1 MGTPIGLTLREEGH
15 LDAPID
21 PVQSCM
27 NSSYMLGSRSK
38 EAFVM
43 MRKTISMPDLMA
55 DWIAARI
62 ERGQFNNESE
72 YFRDLVR
79 RDQEE
84 EERKAYLISRLESGT
99 EQLANGAYSDLASD
113 EEIDRVFDA
122 E

>member
-1 MGTPIGLTLREEGH
+1 
-15 LDAPID
+15 
-21 PVQSCM
+21 
-27 NSSYMLGSRSK
+27 
-38 EAFVM
+38 M

-84 EERKAYLISRLESGT
+84 EERKAYLVSRLESGS
-99 EQLANGAYSDLASD
+99 EQLARGAYSDLNSD
-113 EEIDRVFDA
+113 EEIDRLFDT
-122 E
+122 ES

>member
-1 MGTPIGLTLREEGH
+1 
-15 LDAPID
+15 
-21 PVQSCM
+21 
-27 NSSYMLGSRSK
+27 
-38 EAFVM
+38 M

-84 EERKAYLISRLESGT
+84 EERKAYLVSRLESGAG
-99 EQLANGAYSDLASD
+99 QLAKGAYSDLNSD
-113 EEIDRVFDA
+113 EEIDRLFDA
-122 E
+122 EG

>member
-1 MGTPIGLTLREEGH
+1 
-15 LDAPID
+15 
-21 PVQSCM
+21 
-27 NSSYMLGSRSK
+27 
-38 EAFVM
+38 M

-84 EERKAYLISRLESGT
+84 EKRKAYLVSRLESGT
-99 EQLANGAYSDLASD
+99 AQLADGAYSDLSSD
-113 EEIDRVFDA
+113 EEIDRLFDA
-122 E
+122 G

>member
-1 MGTPIGLTLREEGH
+1 
-15 LDAPID
+15 
-21 PVQSCM
+21 
-27 NSSYMLGSRSK
+27 
-38 EAFVM
+38 M
-43 MRKTISMPDLMA
+43 MRKTISMPDIMA

-84 EERKAYLISRLESGT
+84 EARKAYLVSRLESGSA
-99 EQLANGAYSDLASD
+99 QLASGAYCDLTSD
-113 EEIDRVFDA
+113 EEIDRLFDA

>member
-1 MGTPIGLTLREEGH
+1 
-15 LDAPID
+15 
-21 PVQSCM
+21 
-27 NSSYMLGSRSK
+27 
-38 EAFVM
+38 M

-79 RDQEE
+79 RDQEDE
-84 EERKAYLISRLESGT
+84 DRKSYLVSRLEAGSV
-99 EQLANGAYSDLASD
+99 QLASGAYSDLTSD
-113 EEIDRVFDA
+113 EDIDRILDA

>member
-1 MGTPIGLTLREEGH
+1 
-15 LDAPID
+15 
-21 PVQSCM
+21 
-27 NSSYMLGSRSK
+27 
-38 EAFVM
+38 M

-79 RDQEE
+79 RDQEDE
-84 EERKAYLISRLESGT
+84 DRKSYLVSRLESGSA
-99 EQLANGAYSDLASD
+99 QLASGAYSDLTSD
-113 EEIDRVFDA
+113 EDIDWILDA

>member
-1 MGTPIGLTLREEGH
+1 
-15 LDAPID
+15 
-21 PVQSCM
+21 
-27 NSSYMLGSRSK
+27 
-38 EAFVM
+38 M
-43 MRKTISMPDLMA
+43 MRKTISMPDIMA

-84 EERKAYLISRLESGT
+84 EARKAYLASRLESGSA
-99 EQLANGAYSDLASD
+99 QLASGAYRDLTSD
-113 EEIDRVFDA
+113 EEIDRLFDA